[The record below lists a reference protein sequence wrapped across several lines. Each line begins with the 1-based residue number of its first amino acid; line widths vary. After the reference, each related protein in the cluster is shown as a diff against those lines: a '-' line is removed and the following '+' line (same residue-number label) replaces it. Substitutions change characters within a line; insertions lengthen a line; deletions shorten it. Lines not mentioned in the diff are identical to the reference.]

1 MTASISNTLQTGSF
15 RGVPFEC
22 TLEVRDETG
31 RRLAI
36 HRYPQRDEAFAEDL
50 GRRQEPFEIE
60 AIVTGPNWLEDAK
73 KLHAACNQK
82 GPGELVHPW
91 LGLMRVA
98 CLSAKRSF
106 NARTRGAVKFTL
118 QFFEAADNIYPAA
131 VQDTGVAVREAAD
144 AAIEPA
150 RIEYSQAVSTKGQS
164 IVRERLR
171 DRVADMRQ
179 SATRAFADSRN
190 SILLDGAFDG
200 DTLDIGRDVLG
211 ASDDALGFAEGT
223 LRSARTGGRGGMS
236 SLSSLLLGDYA
247 DLVDRPAQLA
257 NRTASIARLLG
268 YSKTDPAAGARSLRS
283 WNESYAGQRASWT
296 TAPRTVGQ
304 AQSVSGPQSY
314 TLTPTRSQ
322 AARNE
327 RALAELVD
335 RAALAA
341 EARRVPEYEFASR
354 EEALAYRDDLNARL
368 MAAAR
373 RAADLGDDG
382 SAAALTALRNAVA
395 RDLNARAGDL
405 SRVASIR
412 PASTQPSLRL
422 AWQLY
427 GDDPDTVLER
437 ASEIAARNGVRHPGF
452 VPGGRD
458 IEVLLDA

>member
-1 MTASISNTLQTGSF
+1 MTASISNVVQTGSF

-22 TLEVRDETG
+22 ALQANDETG

-50 GRRQEPFEIE
+50 GRKNEPFEIE
-60 AIVTGPNWLEDAK
+60 AIVTGPNWLDDAK
-73 KLHAACNQK
+73 KLHEACGQK

-91 LGLMRVA
+91 LGLMRVV
-98 CLSAKRSF
+98 CLSSKRVF
-106 NARTRGAVKFTL
+106 NARERGAAKFTL
-118 QFFEAADNIYPAA
+118 QFFEAADNVYPAA

-190 SILLDGAFDG
+190 AVSLDGALDG
-200 DTLDIGRDVLG
+200 DTLDVGRDVLG

-247 DLVDRPAQLA
+247 DLVDRPTQLA

-283 WNESYAGQRASWT
+283 WNEPYAGQRANWS

-304 AQSVSGPQSY
+304 AQSVSGA
-314 TLTPTRSQ
+314 TATRSQ

-382 SAAALTALRNAVA
+382 SAAALVALRNAVA

-405 SRVASIR
+405 SRVANIR

-427 GDDPDTVLER
+427 GDDPDTVLDR
-437 ASEIAARNGVRHPGF
+437 ASQIAARNGVRHPGF

-458 IEVLLDA
+458 IEVLLDE

>member
-1 MTASISNTLQTGSF
+1 MSGTIGNTLQTGSF
-15 RGVPFEC
+15 RGVAFEC
-22 TLEVRDETG
+22 ALQARDETG

-50 GRRQEPFEIE
+50 GRKNEPFEIE
-60 AIVTGPNWLEDAK
+60 AVVTGPNWLDDAK
-73 KLHAACNQK
+73 KLYEACSQK

-91 LGLMRVA
+91 LGLMRVV
-98 CLSAKRSF
+98 CVSAKRSF
-106 NARTRGAVKFTL
+106 NARERGAAKFAL
-118 QFFEAADNIYPAA
+118 QFFEAADNVYPAA
-131 VQDTGVAVREAAD
+131 VQDTGLAVREAAD

-150 RIEYSQAVSTKGQS
+150 RIEYASAVSTRGQS

-179 SATRAFADSRN
+179 SATRVFADSRN
-190 SILLDGAFDG
+190 SLSLDGALDG
-200 DTLDIGRDVLG
+200 DALDIGRDVLG

-223 LRSARTGGRGGMS
+223 LRSARIGGGANSRS
-236 SLSSLLLGDYA
+236 SLSGLSSLLLGDYA
-247 DLVDRPAQLA
+247 DLVDRPTQLA

-268 YSKTDPAAGARSLRS
+268 YSKTDPAAGARSLRG
-283 WNESYAGQRASWT
+283 WNEPYAGQRASWT

-304 AQSVSGPQSY
+304 AQSVSGA
-314 TLTPTRSQ
+314 TPTRSQ

-354 EEALAYRDDLNARL
+354 EDALAYRDDLNARL

-382 SAAALTALRNAVA
+382 SAAALVALRNAVA

-405 SRVASIR
+405 SRVANIR

-427 GDDPDTVLER
+427 GDDPDTVLDR

-452 VPGGRD
+452 VPGGHD
-458 IEVLLDA
+458 IEVLLDD

>member
-1 MTASISNTLQTGSF
+1 MTGSISNTLQTGSF

-22 TLEVRDETG
+22 ALQASDETG

-36 HRYPQRDEAFAEDL
+36 HRYPQRDEAYAEDL

-60 AIVTGPNWLEDAK
+60 AIVTGSNWLDDAK
-73 KLHAACNQK
+73 KLYEACSRQ

-91 LGLMRVA
+91 LGLMRVV
-98 CLSAKRSF
+98 CLSAKRVF
-106 NARTRGAVKFTL
+106 NARERGAAKFTL
-118 QFFEAADNIYPAA
+118 QFFEAADNVYPAA

-190 SILLDGAFDG
+190 SISLDGAFDG

-283 WNESYAGQRASWT
+283 WNEPYSGQRASWT
-296 TAPRTVGQ
+296 TPPRTVGQ
-304 AQSVSGPQSY
+304 AQSVSGA
-314 TLTPTRSQ
+314 TATRSQ

-427 GDDPDTVLER
+427 GDDPDTVLDR

-458 IEVLLDA
+458 IEVLLDE